1 MEHGLERSIA
11 ELGKR
16 DENWV
21 IRRDAADELGRAA
34 TKSIEALRDHAEDE
48 DFDVQAMVVKALG
61 WAKAG
66 LEGVKPVAQERA
78 YTLEELAKS
87 VAKPGSR
94 EISAKGDGFEIVV
107 TVRGGRSQR
116 ILAEPAKS
124 QSGKDTIRVSTNCGP
139 ASDKALR
146 WALRN
151 NTGLSHCAL
160 ALSDEGGEEM
170 LVMIHSFLAEAVTPA
185 EFKSSVKEIA
195 YYGDWVESKLTDGDV
210 Y

>member
-1 MEHGLERSIA
+1 MEHELERNIA

-21 IRRDAADELGRAA
+21 LRRDAADELGRAA
-34 TKSIEALRDHAEDE
+34 TKSIQALRDHAEDE
-48 DFDVQAMVVKALG
+48 DFDVRAMVIKALG

-66 LEGVKPVAQERA
+66 LEGVEPVAQERA
-78 YTLEELAKS
+78 HTLEELAKS
-87 VAKPGSR
+87 VEKPGSR
-94 EISAKGDGFEIVV
+94 EVSAKGDAFEIVV
-107 TVRGGRSQR
+107 TLREGRSQKVR
-116 ILAEPAKS
+116 AEPAKS

-170 LVMIHSFLAEAVTPA
+170 LIMIHSFLADAVTPA
-185 EFKSSVKEIA
+185 EFKSSVKEVA

-210 Y
+210 F